1 MIIGL
6 TGKKRSGKDT
16 CANYI
21 ESLCDEQNRYCHKI
35 AFADYLKFTLSI
47 NWQNYNGVNLS
58 YKDFDGHG
66 IDREFKL
73 DMTQDQFEDYML
85 RCVAH
90 LKRNGLKGDTPKIP
104 VINNNEFTIRKF
116 LQTLGTDIVVSMDK
130 MYWVDIVFNYINKRI
145 PKSHTIVITD
155 CRQIHEIEAIR
166 SHNGKVIH
174 IKKNTN
180 TNDNHITEQDLQILE
195 GDIVIENNSSL
206 EDFYK
211 KVKNEYSKL

>member
-21 ESLCDEQNRYCHKI
+21 ESLCDEQDKYCHLMS
-35 AFADYLKFTLSI
+35 FADYLKFTLSV

-85 RCVAH
+85 RCVAY
-90 LKRNGLKGDTPKIP
+90 LKRKGLKGDTPKIP
-104 VINNNEFTIRKF
+104 IINNNEFTIRKF

-130 MYWVDIVFNYINKRI
+130 MYWVNVVFNYIEKII
-145 PKSHTIVITD
+145 PKSHTVIITD
-155 CRQIHEIEAIR
+155 CRQVHEIETVR
-166 SHNGKVIH
+166 SNNGKVIH

-180 TNDNHITEQDLQILE
+180 KSDNHITEQDLQILE
-195 GDIVIENNSSL
+195 GDIIIENNSSL

-211 KVKNEYSKL
+211 KVKHEYSKL